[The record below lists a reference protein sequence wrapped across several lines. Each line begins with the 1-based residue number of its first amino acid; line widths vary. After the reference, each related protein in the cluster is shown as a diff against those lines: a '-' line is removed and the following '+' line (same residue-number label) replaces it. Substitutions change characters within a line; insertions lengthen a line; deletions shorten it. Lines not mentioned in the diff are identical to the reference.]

1 MRGLNLLA
9 EHLPERFPMLAD
21 CLATGRQALLLLR
34 LSMEKYYCQSINCK
48 RVMAIA
54 CWNFPIYSQ
63 NFVYQELTQV
73 IKKGYALRLC
83 YFHQDDQ
90 CVLPGQFRS
99 IWHNRCQ
106 LIAKRGWR
114 DYRYLQKKYPE
125 KMAGLIDLLVEET
138 GRTTEELLG
147 FDNLHHAFS
156 FTRAAEKYA
165 PQYLHSYFFYEG
177 ALLVFVASYILDI
190 PRGVSCYADH
200 LLDDYPIKIVRLH
213 LEQSQIIIATSKR
226 IKGELACLAPQV
238 DSAKILVKPN
248 AINCAAF
255 PAVDLDISPGRHCYH
270 LVSVCRIEPKKGL
283 LYLVEAMALLLA
295 QNYPVLL
302 HIIGGVDSCPVA
314 RQYGDDLISLVEQ
327 RQLTG
332 VVCLE
337 GKKSEDEIKD
347 FFRRTDIFVA
357 PFVETDQGDK
367 DGIPTS
373 ILEAMASGLPIVA
386 TDAGSIP
393 EILDADSGV
402 LVPQKDPQALSAAI
416 IALLASPTERAR
428 LGRKAGEKVRAE
440 FDVTACEHLF
450 HHRLAGIAG

>member
-1 MRGLNLLA
+1 MLA
-9 EHLPERFPMLAD
+9 KRIQERFPMLAD
-21 CLATGRQALLLLR
+21 RLAAGRQAILLLR
-34 LSMEKYYCQSINCK
+34 LSLEKYYCQCFKMK
-48 RVMAIA
+48 RIMAIA
-54 CWNFPIYSQ
+54 CWKFPIYSQ
-63 NFVYQELTQV
+63 NFVYQELAQLT
-73 IKKGYALRLC
+73 KKGYALRFF
-83 YFHQDDQ
+83 YFCQDDQ
-90 CVLPGQFRS
+90 CVLPDQFSS
-99 IWHNRCQ
+99 IWHNRRQ

-114 DYRYLQKKYPE
+114 DYCYLQKKYPE
-125 KMAGLIDLLVEET
+125 KMAGLIELLVEET
-138 GRTTEELLG
+138 GRTAEELLE
-147 FDNLHHAFS
+147 FANLHHAFS
-156 FTRAAEKYA
+156 FTRAAEEYA
-165 PQYLHSYFFYEG
+165 PHYLHSYFFYEG
-177 ALLVFVASYILDI
+177 ALLVFVASYFLDI

-226 IKGELACLAPQV
+226 IKGELAGLAPQV
-238 DSAKILVKPN
+238 DTAKILVKPN

-255 PAVDLDISPGRHCYH
+255 PAVNLDISPGRSCYH

-283 LYLVEAMALLLA
+283 LYLVEAMALLLER
-295 QNYPVLL
+295 NCPVLL
-302 HIIGGVDSCPVA
+302 HIIGGVDICPVA
-314 RQYGDDLISLVEQ
+314 RQYADELIGLVKQ

-332 VVCLE
+332 VVRLE
-337 GKKSEDEIKD
+337 GKKSENEIKD

-402 LVPQKDPQALSAAI
+402 VVPQKDPQALSAAI
-416 IALLASPTERAR
+416 IALLASPAERVR

-440 FDVTACEHLF
+440 FDVAACEHIF